1 MKKLFFIFFLFQLCF
16 SNTVSITGSIFN
28 EEGKPSRK
36 ALVKLLDIN
45 ENIFSTVK
53 TNRKGRFELLDI
65 KPEYYFLQ
73 VEHPKDGRIILKIN
87 PRSSRNRDLVLRLV
101 LKKEE
106 SIPLIYTFSNVKPIQ
121 KDPVLR
127 TKNLRSDIDEKS
139 ITITWNELKQ
149 ANYYKVFRDEEFVAD
164 TKDNVFI
171 DLSAKPGI
179 QYC

>member
-1 MKKLFFIFFLFQLCF
+1 MKKLFFIFFYFNFVSQIQFQLQVVF
-16 SNTVSITGSIFN
+16 LMR
-28 EEGKPSRK
+28 GKPSK

-101 LKKEE
+101 LKKRNL
-106 SIPLIYTFSNVKPIQ
+106 SFIYTFSNVKPIQ
-121 KDPVLR
+121 KDPALR
-127 TKNLRSDIDEKS
+127 TKNLRSDVDEKS

-149 ANYYKVFRDEEFVAD
+149 AIIIKFLEMKN
-164 TKDNVFI
+164 
-171 DLSAKPGI
+171 L
-179 QYC
+179 